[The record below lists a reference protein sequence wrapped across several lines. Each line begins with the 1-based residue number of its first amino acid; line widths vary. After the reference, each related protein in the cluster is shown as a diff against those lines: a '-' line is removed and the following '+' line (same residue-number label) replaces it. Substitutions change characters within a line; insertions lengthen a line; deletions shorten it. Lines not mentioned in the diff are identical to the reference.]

1 MESDFLAQITAF
13 SKKNPHPSVPLGI
26 GDDAAVLKRFERN
39 PVVTVDML
47 MDGTDFLLDE
57 LEPQLVGRKALAVNL
72 SDIAAMAARPVAAL
86 VAVALPQNGVPF
98 HKKLLRPIESLE
110 LAQLI
115 LSGIRSLADDFSVA
129 IAGGDTNTWN
139 SPLAISITMIGEA
152 TSRGVLRRDAVLY
165 DSVTGRGDAIWVT
178 GTLGGSI
185 LAHHYAF
192 TPRIHEAVW
201 LHEHTP
207 VHAAMDISDGLSL
220 DLSRLAMASGCG
232 IIVDLDAIPIAN
244 DAYRLA
250 KKDGRSPLQ
259 HALSDGEDF
268 ELILA
273 MDPDW
278 DKSKLGL
285 ENDETI
291 FAKADAVDSLSQTVS
306 DISAESNLSVS
317 HPSVLHVPSISRTS
331 IRSVPLIPCVSQNV
345 PLTRIG
351 TVCAEPGLWT
361 RMSDGTLQPLK
372 PEGWL
377 H

>member
-26 GDDAAVLKRFERN
+26 GDDAAVLKMFNRN

-57 LEPQLVGRKALAVNL
+57 LEPQFVGRKALAVNL

-115 LSGIRSLADDFSVA
+115 LSGIRALADDFGVA

-152 TSRGVLRRDAVLY
+152 TSRGVLRRDGVRY
-165 DSVTGRGDAIWVT
+165 DSATGRGDAIWVT

-192 TPRIHEAVW
+192 TPRIREALW

-220 DLSRLAMASGCG
+220 DLSRLATASGCG
-232 IIVDLDAIPIAN
+232 IIVDLDAIPIAG

-259 HALSDGEDF
+259 HALGDGEDF

-273 MDPDW
+273 MDSDWVPDELSRNGD
-278 DKSKLGL
+278 DKILG
-285 ENDETI
+285 
-291 FAKADAVDSLSQTVS
+291 DANMIDVAGGDSQNVSSSLSS
-306 DISAESNLSVS
+306 
-317 HPSVLHVPSISRTS
+317 S
-331 IRSVPLIPCVSQNV
+331 IRSVAYIPSIPQNV

-372 PEGWL
+372 PKGWL